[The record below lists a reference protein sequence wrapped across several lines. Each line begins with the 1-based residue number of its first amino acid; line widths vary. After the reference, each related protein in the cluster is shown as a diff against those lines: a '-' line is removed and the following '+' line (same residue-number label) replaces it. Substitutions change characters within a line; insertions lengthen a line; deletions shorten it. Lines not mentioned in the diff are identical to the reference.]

1 MGFPRQEYWSGLP
14 SPPPGDLPDLGIQPA
29 SPALQ
34 VDSLPLRHQEILVP
48 LATPN
53 FSFFKLLLVY
63 PVWLVFFLF
72 LMDNVFTLLAFA
84 YVVPLTNVLSYFS
97 SLVAFI

>member
-1 MGFPRQEYWSGLP
+1 MSDCLVTPWTIAHKDPLSIGFPRLEYRSGLP

-34 VDSLPLRHQEILVP
+34 VDSLPLRHQEILVA

-53 FSFFKLLLVY
+53 FSVFLVVSLSCLVGILFF
-63 PVWLVFFLF
+63 FF
-72 LMDNVFTLLAFA
+72 
-84 YVVPLTNVLSYFS
+84 
-97 SLVAFI
+97 